1 MNYLPPPVIGG
12 SGVFMRELC
21 SRISKNKVIA
31 LTGMRDQDEGIDID
45 GNMTVYRKKYL
56 WLPKSGFNNIRLIKY
71 IVLFVFNVCRLNYKN
86 NFSYVVCGEY
96 FPAGIGAL
104 VLNFFNGI
112 PYFIVFHGEEIYKVI
127 GWRKKIISLLI
138 SHSKGIVVNSENT
151 KRLVIDFG
159 VNERIIVCKPCAD
172 HNRFKPA
179 CSPSSF
185 KKELGLLDKKII
197 LTVSRLI
204 PRKGHKLVISALKKI
219 LKKHPN
225 SIYVIIG
232 QDLGYEQK
240 IKEHIINC
248 NMMDNV
254 IMTGFVTDEELLK
267 YYQVCDVFVMVSDT
281 GPTQDDLEG
290 FGITC
295 LEANACEKPVICGNT
310 GGMPEAVEE
319 GITGFIIDP
328 TNDEIF
334 VKRLDELLSDPEKC
348 CRMGKEG
355 RKRVIKYF
363 DYEKRSLEL
372 TSQMH
377 EILKQSG
384 NVGTK

>member
-1 MNYLPPPVIGG
+1 
-12 SGVFMRELC
+12 
-21 SRISKNKVIA
+21 
-31 LTGMRDQDEGIDID
+31 
-45 GNMTVYRKKYL
+45 
-56 WLPKSGFNNIRLIKY
+56 
-71 IVLFVFNVCRLNYKN
+71 
-86 NFSYVVCGEY
+86 
-96 FPAGIGAL
+96 
-104 VLNFFNGI
+104 
-112 PYFIVFHGEEIYKVI
+112 
-127 GWRKKIISLLI
+127 
-138 SHSKGIVVNSENT
+138 
-151 KRLVIDFG
+151 
-159 VNERIIVCKPCAD
+159 
-172 HNRFKPA
+172 
-179 CSPSSF
+179 
-185 KKELGLLDKKII
+185 
-197 LTVSRLI
+197 
-204 PRKGHKLVISALKKI
+204 
-219 LKKHPN
+219 
-225 SIYVIIG
+225 
-232 QDLGYEQK
+232 
-240 IKEHIINC
+240 
-248 NMMDNV
+248 MMDNV